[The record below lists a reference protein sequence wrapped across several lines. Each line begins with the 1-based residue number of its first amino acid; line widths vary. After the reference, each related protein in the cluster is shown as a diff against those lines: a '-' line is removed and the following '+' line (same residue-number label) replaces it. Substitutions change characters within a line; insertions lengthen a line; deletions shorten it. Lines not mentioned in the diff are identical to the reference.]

1 MMDASASPHES
12 GAFDLSSYLNAKSQQ
27 VQEALDHILKTPPNP
42 DARICQAM
50 RYALMS
56 GGKRL
61 RPALCMAACETV
73 GGDAAAAM
81 PAACALEMIHTY
93 SLIHDDL
100 PAMDN
105 DTLRRGRPTCHV
117 AFDEATAILAGDALL
132 TMAFETLSSPAI
144 RKTDKLAIWLDVIS
158 MIATAAGVRG
168 MVEGQ
173 MRDMLAEHQPSL
185 ALAELEALHRLKTGA
200 LIEASVC
207 SGAAIG
213 NGAPEQ
219 ITCLREY
226 ARHIGLAFQIT
237 DDILDVEG
245 DPHIMG
251 KSAGSDQ
258 SRCKATYP
266 SLLGLAA
273 SKQKASD
280 LVTHAVR
287 LLSPFDEAAAPLRA
301 IAQYIVIRKK

>member
-1 MMDASASPHES
+1 MTADITSIRKSVQ
-12 GAFDLSSYLNAKSQQ
+12 FDLSSYLSEKSQQ
-27 VQEALDHILKTPPNP
+27 VQNALDHILKAMPHP
-42 DARICQAM
+42 DARICEAM

-73 GGDAAAAM
+73 GGSTAAAI

-105 DTLRRGRPTCHV
+105 DTLRRGRPTCHM

-132 TMAFETLSSPAI
+132 TMAFETLSSSAI
-144 RKTDKLAIWLDVIS
+144 RKTDDVAVWLDVIS
-158 MIATAAGVRG
+158 MISTAAGARG

-185 ALAELEALHRLKTGA
+185 SLAELEALHRLKTGA

-207 SGAAIG
+207 SGALLG
-213 NGAPEQ
+213 QGSPKQ

-226 ARHIGLAFQIT
+226 AQNIGLAFQIT
-237 DDILDVEG
+237 DDVLDVEG
-245 DPHIMG
+245 DPAIMG

-258 SRCKATYP
+258 SRSKVTYP
-266 SLLGLAA
+266 SLLGLDA
-273 SKQKASD
+273 SKEKATG
-280 LVTHAVR
+280 LIAHAVQ
-287 LLSPFDEAAAPLRA
+287 LLSQFNETADPLRA
-301 IAQYIVIRKK
+301 IAGYIITRNR